1 MASKNTA
8 RTESLEIPI
17 KTSRAWPPDLSALS
31 GIGFDSVSVSGGQ
44 ATIRKVQ
51 SAYMAGRPH
60 LFCEIIL
67 SKSSAKATY
76 SVPREH
82 DASLRQLQA
91 AALLLRVLTLLPSSE
106 AKVSQIAAVLL
117 PALESSSHA
126 ASLDYGLL
134 SKKYSDLRK
143 ESTELSAANL
153 RLSSA
158 SEEAASAV
166 LELERQLSALES
178 RIKKLEAVSDESLR
192 EMVLDYLLQHRGN
205 FNAASF
211 SASAGVLPA
220 RAEEGLEMLLRSGA
234 IRRVGGSF
242 SVHSQESHGQ
252 FAKQEKNIL
261 SSLSERAKKFAA
273 GAKPPI

>member
-1 MASKNTA
+1 MTPNNTA

-17 KTSRAWPPDLSALS
+17 KTKGAWPPDLSALS
-31 GIGFDSVSVSGGQ
+31 GLGFDSVSVSGGQ
-44 ATIRKVQ
+44 AIIRKVQ
-51 SAYMAGRPH
+51 SADMAGHPH

-67 SKSSAKATY
+67 SKNSAKATY
-76 SVPREH
+76 SVPHEH
-82 DASLRQLQA
+82 DAALRQLQS
-91 AALLLRVLTLLPSSE
+91 AALLLRVLSLLSSSD
-106 AKVSQIAAVLL
+106 ANVSSLAAILL
-117 PALESSSHA
+117 PALETSSQA

-134 SKKYSDLRK
+134 SKKYSDLRR
-143 ESTELSAANL
+143 ENAELSAANL

-158 SEEAASAV
+158 SEEAASTV

-192 EMVLDYLLQHRGN
+192 EMVLDYLSQHRGN
-205 FNAASF
+205 FNAAAF
-211 SASAGVLPA
+211 CASAGVLPA

-242 SVHSQESHGQ
+242 AVHSQESHGQ
-252 FAKQEKNIL
+252 FARQEKNIL